1 MSNTNYHNRTQTTVN
16 TTRLT
21 NVLLTAVAV
30 TYALGQRLGAAYRAN
45 SETINSDV
53 ADFYAAAVVG
63 AKQAVE
69 LTYQLGVDARR
80 AYEGLD
86 LTLVEVGLAKHHAA
100 FGGLQ
105 QRLYAHL
112 VR

>member
-1 MSNTNYHNRTQTTVN
+1 MNTNK
-16 TTRLT
+16 LT

-30 TYALGQRLGAAYRAN
+30 TYALGQRAGAAYRAN
-45 SETINSDV
+45 SETINADV

-86 LTLVEVGLAKHHAA
+86 LTFVEVGLAKHHAA
-100 FGGLQ
+100 FEGLQ
-105 QRLYAHL
+105 QRLYARL
-112 VR
+112 AG